1 MIMREHAFSTGRLGP
16 LELERGEFHT
26 HDRDMGHRH
35 NSQESGLAQR
45 TPGGAMGGALHGVLR
60 SIVDIKSGSRRGCS
74 GRGSRV
80 GDRHA
85 RVNQFFTRRKEVR
98 SAGAHT
104 QLDAEARCHV
114 LRLWQRDERV
124 VVRMQHDNVA
134 ACILF
139 DA

>member
-1 MIMREHAFSTGRLGP
+1 MWVTDTLMYTTLSV
-16 LELERGEFHT
+16 
-26 HDRDMGHRH
+26 
-35 NSQESGLAQR
+35 AQM
-45 TPGGAMGGALHGVLR
+45 TPGGAMGGAVHGVLR
-60 SIVDIKSGSRRGCS
+60 SIVDLKSGSRRGRS

-98 SAGAHT
+98 SAGAQT

>member
-1 MIMREHAFSTGRLGP
+1 MWVTDTLMYTTLSV
-16 LELERGEFHT
+16 
-26 HDRDMGHRH
+26 
-35 NSQESGLAQR
+35 AQM
-45 TPGGAMGGALHGVLR
+45 TPGGAMGGAVHGVLR
-60 SIVDIKSGSRRGCS
+60 SIVDLKSGSRRGRSGRDRS

>member
-1 MIMREHAFSTGRLGP
+1 MHLVHVPVDWGHSSES
-16 LELERGEFHT
+16 GESFT
-26 HDRDMGHRH
+26 HMWAMGHRH

-45 TPGGAMGGALHGVLR
+45 TPGGGAMGGALHGVLR
-60 SIVDIKSGSRRGCS
+60 SIVDIKSGSRRGRS

>member
-1 MIMREHAFSTGRLGP
+1 MWVTDTLMYTTLSV
-16 LELERGEFHT
+16 
-26 HDRDMGHRH
+26 
-35 NSQESGLAQR
+35 AQM
-45 TPGGAMGGALHGVLR
+45 TPGGAMGGAVHGVLR
-60 SIVDIKSGSRRGCS
+60 SIVDRKSGSRRGRSGRGRS

-98 SAGAHT
+98 SAGAQT